1 MESDDSPEIPER
13 GKTPDIP
20 GFPSG
25 AHAFTHTHTETYT
38 THTHTH
44 THTTVVAREIQDT
57 FSL

>member
-25 AHAFTHTHTETYT
+25 AHAFTHTLI
-38 THTHTH
+38 
-44 THTTVVAREIQDT
+44 VI
-57 FSL
+57 FSDSNKIRLN